1 MSLVHIARFSIGQ
14 IVRHR
19 DDAFRGVVMDVDPAY
34 DGPASET
41 GGISPAQPFYR
52 VFATG
57 EDGGFIAYAAED
69 VLEGDDARLTAA
81 DERRWFTI
89 DAHGHHAPLDMR
101 LH

>member
-1 MSLVHIARFSIGQ
+1 MSLVHTARFSIGQ

-41 GGISPAQPFYR
+41 GGISPDQPFYR

-57 EDGGFIAYAAED
+57 EDGGFVAYAAEGALED
-69 VLEGDDARLTAA
+69 GDSVLLPDDA
-81 DERRWFTI
+81 ERWFTT
-89 DAHGHHAPLDMR
+89 DGMGHHAPLDER